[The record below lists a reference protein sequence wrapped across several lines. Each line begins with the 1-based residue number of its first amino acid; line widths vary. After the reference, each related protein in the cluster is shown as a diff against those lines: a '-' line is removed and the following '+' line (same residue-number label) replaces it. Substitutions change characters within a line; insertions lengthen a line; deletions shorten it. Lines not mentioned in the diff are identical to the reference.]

1 MASTGRFR
9 NMVALAGVALVVIL
23 AVAQMVPS
31 PASSQTAPE
40 PSSESASEPSVDSC
54 ALLTEAEAAEA
65 LGGPVSKVANPGQCT
80 YVASDLS
87 GRSIA
92 VATPDG
98 LPGPEYLEPAMRQ
111 LATALK
117 GEVRSVAGVGDE
129 AFVVVA
135 DDMSELMGVKG
146 TRYAAVV
153 LTLSKASADAQ
164 VATLTAAAGRAFGR
178 L

>member
-1 MASTGRFR
+1 MTVRGRSR
-9 NMVALAGVALVVIL
+9 TVMALAGLVL
-23 AVAQMVPS
+23 GGFAVARVAPS
-31 PASSQTAPE
+31 PASSQAAPE
-40 PSSESASEPSVDSC
+40 SPSEAPVDPC
-54 ALLTEAEAAEA
+54 ILLTEGEAAAA
-65 LGGPVSKVANPGQCT
+65 LGVRVSKVANPGQCT
-80 YVASDLS
+80 YVAADLS

-92 VATPDG
+92 VATPSG

-111 LATALK
+111 LATALQ
-117 GEVRSVAGVGDE
+117 GEVRPVVDVGDN

-153 LTLSKASADAQ
+153 LTLSKASPDAQ
-164 VATLTAAAGRAFGR
+164 VATLTDAATTAFAR

>member
-1 MASTGRFR
+1 MTVRGRSR
-9 NMVALAGVALVVIL
+9 TVMALAGLVLVGF
-23 AVAQMVPS
+23 AVARVAPS

-40 PSSESASEPSVDSC
+40 SPSEAPGDPC
-54 ALLTEAEAAEA
+54 ILLTEGEAAAA
-65 LGGPVSKVANPGQCT
+65 LGVRVSKVANPGQCT
-80 YVASDLS
+80 YVAADLS

-92 VATPDG
+92 VATPSG

-111 LATALK
+111 LATALQ
-117 GEVRSVAGVGDE
+117 GEVRPVDVGDN

-146 TRYAAVV
+146 NRYAAVV
-153 LTLSKASADAQ
+153 LTMSEASPDAQ
-164 VATLTAAAGRAFGR
+164 VATLTDAATTAFAR